1 MKNCKTFIRTLLYMG
16 ILFSGTVIYAQND
29 CKVLMPE
36 ISGSYTG
43 KCKNGLAHGKGL
55 AVGTDTYEGR
65 FSKGLPNGS
74 GKYTWEDGRIY
85 EGDWSKG
92 VRNGKGSMIYPT
104 DGKDSIVAG
113 IWKDDEYK
121 GKELLPPYQ
130 ITMSRGVI
138 RSSIRKVND
147 IGSGIILGIYLA
159 GNFNNDITSFTM
171 VSDSGEEY
179 QSGRYIG
186 LQNAIVPYSVSI
198 KYRTWNSLHS
208 AQSEV
213 VFEFTINDPG
223 TYEISLTN

>member
-1 MKNCKTFIRTLLYMG
+1 MG

-55 AVGTDTYEGR
+55 AVGADTYEGR

-74 GKYTWEDGRIY
+74 GTYRWEDGRIY

-92 VRNGKGSMIYPT
+92 VRDGKGSMIYPT
-104 DGKDSIVAG
+104 DGLDSIVAG

-159 GNFNNDITSFTM
+159 GNFNNDISSFTM
-171 VSDSGEEY
+171 VCESGEEY

-186 LQNAIVPYSVSI
+186 LQNAVVPYSVSI

-208 AQSEV
+208 TQSEV
-213 VFEFTINDPG
+213 VFEFTINEPG